1 MLGRKSD
8 AMTDVIEARRTDL
21 VDLGRRHG
29 VARLALFG
37 FAFCDGFDPDASDL
51 DLVEFSSMSPSEH
64 AGAYFGLLEELE
76 NLFEG
81 RVDLVEIGAVR
92 NPYLRREIEEQQAT
106 LSGVLSGPLTQN
118 W

>member
-37 FAFCDGFDPDASDL
+37 FAFRDGFDPDASDL

-64 AGAYFGLLEELE
+64 PGRTSGFSRNSRTYSSAGWTSWRSAPSETPTCV
-76 NLFEG
+76 G
-81 RVDLVEIGAVR
+81 RSKSSKQ
-92 NPYLRREIEEQQAT
+92 PCQACSAA
-106 LSGVLSGPLTQN
+106 L
-118 W
+118 